1 MMAESADGEKPS
13 QSDWKEKKDEKVG
26 VKKQCLIQIL
36 KLHVKIF

>member
-26 VKKQCLIQIL
+26 VKKQCLI
-36 KLHVKIF
+36 

>member
-1 MMAESADGEKPS
+1 MMAESADGEKPN

-26 VKKQCLIQIL
+26 VKKQCLIQSL

>member
-13 QSDWKEKKDEKVG
+13 QSDWKVKKDEKVG
-26 VKKQCLIQIL
+26 VKKQCLIQSL